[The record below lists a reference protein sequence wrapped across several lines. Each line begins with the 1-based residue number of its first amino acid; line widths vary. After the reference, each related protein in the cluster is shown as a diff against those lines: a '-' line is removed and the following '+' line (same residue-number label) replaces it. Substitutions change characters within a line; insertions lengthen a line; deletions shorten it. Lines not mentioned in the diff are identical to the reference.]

1 MNKETIEEAANN
13 WLDSFYQKEKE
24 YDKTGR
30 NKCSPQLGFVAGAE
44 WQKEQSD
51 KQWTDE
57 DMLSAFK
64 AGTDNEI
71 LVETG
76 IGMYP
81 NHQHNPEEW
90 LKLYK
95 QSKSNADN

>member
-1 MNKETIEEAANN
+1 MNIETIEEAANK

-57 DMLSAFK
+57 EVNSLIHYLSK
-64 AGTDNEI
+64 YSWGHYDPVSSIMKWWE
-71 LVETG
+71 
-76 IGMYP
+76 
-81 NHQHNPEEW
+81 
-90 LKLYK
+90 LYK

>member
-1 MNKETIEEAANN
+1 MEKEQIKEEA
-13 WLDSFYQKEKE
+13 LKRFPYPTSDDDHLSLECLSKQ
-24 YDKTGR
+24 
-30 NKCSPQLGFVAGAE
+30 SGFIQGAE
-44 WQKEQSD
+44 WMQKESD

-64 AGTDNEI
+64 AGTDNET

-81 NHQHNPEEW
+81 NHQYNSEEW

>member
-1 MNKETIEEAANN
+1 MNKETVEKAAYKWAEEFPG
-13 WLDSFYQKEKE
+13 DSWKDHLREAFEAGCEYIQK
-24 YDKTGR
+24 
-30 NKCSPQLGFVAGAE
+30 
-44 WQKEQSD
+44 QSG

-57 DMLSAFK
+57 DMLNAFK
-64 AGTDNEI
+64 AGTDNET

-81 NHQHNPEEW
+81 NHRHNPEEW